1 MKISNIDKVL
11 SGMTQ
16 AVIVVFAALTILLSV
31 SAAVPLPHADYVV
44 QDSAGYALENPD
56 DATVENVEHTDDIP
70 VMYVEFSPLYITGT
84 TASK

>member
-16 AVIVVFAALTILLSV
+16 VVIVVFAALTILLSV
-31 SAAVPLPHADYVV
+31 SAAVPLPQADYVV
-44 QDSAGYALENPD
+44 QDNVGYALENPG
-56 DATVENVEHTDDIP
+56 DATVENVEHTGDIP

-84 TASK
+84 TANK